1 MKSKSNFVCNN
12 CGHATIK
19 WSGKCNECNSW
30 NAYVEKNLNKNSSRS
45 SGAITVSAKELI
57 DINFDKNEYHTTG
70 FKEFDRV
77 LGGGMIE
84 GGLYLIG
91 GEPGVGKST
100 LITLVLNNLNV
111 LHKKRGLYISGE
123 ESLSQIG
130 RRALRLGVEKKNFL
144 MLNETSLQTIIEQIN
159 LIKPSFI
166 VLDSIQTTISDEIAS
181 PAGSISQ
188 VREVTHELMN
198 KVKEKNISCFIVGH
212 ITKEGSI
219 AGPKIL
225 EHMVDTVIYF
235 EGDQSNQY
243 RLLRSVKNRFGSTN
257 EIGIFKMSEKGLR
270 EVVNPLSI
278 FINKTKKNS
287 YGNSLS
293 CVLQGLRPLVI
304 EVQALIVDNQYG
316 NGKRVSQGIDNNRVV
331 MILAIIKKYLNIDL
345 ITSDI
350 YINTGGGLKIVSSEM
365 DLSLLISIL
374 SSYKCKSLYRD
385 YIILGEIS
393 LTGEVK
399 PIPNLETR
407 LRELKHLGFKN
418 ILTSKVSLEE
428 ITNLSLDLNIKTIDH
443 ITEINPI
450 IDKVFQ

>member
-1 MKSKSNFVCNN
+1 
-12 CGHATIK
+12 
-19 WSGKCNECNSW
+19 
-30 NAYVEKNLNKNSSRS
+30 
-45 SGAITVSAKELI
+45 
-57 DINFDKNEYHTTG
+57 
-70 FKEFDRV
+70 
-77 LGGGMIE
+77 MIE